1 MKLDNGSSDYANELN
16 KFYCRFDK
24 EDHTSDLELL
34 SETIQNNHM
43 HFECPSVTTDDVVR
57 VFGSLKGNKA
67 CGPDHIKGNVLKL
80 CKWNLSCVFT
90 EIFNWSLYNH
100 HIPVSWKTSEIVPV
114 PKKKNVKEM
123 NDLRPIALTSIVM
136 KCMEKLVKSFLK
148 RYVHNFEDPMQFAY
162 QEGKGVEDAQLTF
175 TNNIYK
181 HLETPGAYV
190 RILFVDFSSA
200 FNTIQPHL
208 IVSKL
213 IKMKCNSY
221 LISWIM
227 DFLIKRPQ
235 YVKIRSNDVDI
246 KSSILHTSTGAP
258 QGCVLSPLLFT
269 IYTSDCRSSFE
280 NVIIIKFADDA
291 ALQGLITSVTD
302 LCNYFSTI
310 SYFSVWCAE
319 HNLDLNVIKTKEMV
333 IDFRTSKAIHE
344 PVVIKGNTIQQTDT
358 YKYLGVLYDNN
369 LSWYDQGFCV
379 INKINQRLYFI
390 RKLNQLHVEKT
401 IITMF
406 YTSTME
412 SIISFCLIIYGGN
425 LNCSEQ
431 NKINSVI
438 SRVEKITNM
447 PLSHFKD
454 ILLQLI
460 LKKINIIKAKQ
471 EHPLHNEIR
480 TSTRK
485 PSLVLYPKIR
495 TERYRNS
502 FLPTALR
509 VLNTNAL

>member
-1 MKLDNGSSDYANELN
+1 MY
-16 KFYCRFDK
+16 
-24 EDHTSDLELL
+24 
-34 SETIQNNHM
+34 
-43 HFECPSVTTDDVVR
+43 FECLSVTNEDVVR

-181 HLETPGAYV
+181 HLETPGANV

-235 YVKIRSNDVDI
+235 YVKIRSN
-246 KSSILHTSTGAP
+246 
-258 QGCVLSPLLFT
+258 
-269 IYTSDCRSSFE
+269 
-280 NVIIIKFADDA
+280 
-291 ALQGLITSVTD
+291 
-302 LCNYFSTI
+302 
-310 SYFSVWCAE
+310 
-319 HNLDLNVIKTKEMV
+319 
-333 IDFRTSKAIHE
+333 
-344 PVVIKGNTIQQTDT
+344 
-358 YKYLGVLYDNN
+358 
-369 LSWYDQGFCV
+369 
-379 INKINQRLYFI
+379 
-390 RKLNQLHVEKT
+390 
-401 IITMF
+401 
-406 YTSTME
+406 
-412 SIISFCLIIYGGN
+412 
-425 LNCSEQ
+425 
-431 NKINSVI
+431 
-438 SRVEKITNM
+438 
-447 PLSHFKD
+447 
-454 ILLQLI
+454 
-460 LKKINIIKAKQ
+460 
-471 EHPLHNEIR
+471 
-480 TSTRK
+480 
-485 PSLVLYPKIR
+485 
-495 TERYRNS
+495 
-502 FLPTALR
+502 
-509 VLNTNAL
+509 

>member
-1 MKLDNGSSDYANELN
+1 M
-16 KFYCRFDK
+16 
-24 EDHTSDLELL
+24 
-34 SETIQNNHM
+34 
-43 HFECPSVTTDDVVR
+43 
-57 VFGSLKGNKA
+57 
-67 CGPDHIKGNVLKL
+67 
-80 CKWNLSCVFT
+80 
-90 EIFNWSLYNH
+90 
-100 HIPVSWKTSEIVPV
+100 

-269 IYTSDCRSSFE
+269 IYTSDCRSSF
-280 NVIIIKFADDA
+280 
-291 ALQGLITSVTD
+291 
-302 LCNYFSTI
+302 
-310 SYFSVWCAE
+310 
-319 HNLDLNVIKTKEMV
+319 
-333 IDFRTSKAIHE
+333 
-344 PVVIKGNTIQQTDT
+344 
-358 YKYLGVLYDNN
+358 
-369 LSWYDQGFCV
+369 
-379 INKINQRLYFI
+379 
-390 RKLNQLHVEKT
+390 
-401 IITMF
+401 
-406 YTSTME
+406 
-412 SIISFCLIIYGGN
+412 
-425 LNCSEQ
+425 
-431 NKINSVI
+431 
-438 SRVEKITNM
+438 
-447 PLSHFKD
+447 
-454 ILLQLI
+454 
-460 LKKINIIKAKQ
+460 
-471 EHPLHNEIR
+471 
-480 TSTRK
+480 
-485 PSLVLYPKIR
+485 
-495 TERYRNS
+495 
-502 FLPTALR
+502 
-509 VLNTNAL
+509 